1 MKKYIIISLVVLI
14 SMVFSFAFIY
24 LKSTITNNDNT
35 IIGVIDQIEG
45 TMPDNPV
52 EYIQNELKNKDIKG
66 ILEIPGTD
74 YKTVVMQS
82 KDNNYYLRKGVDK
95 KYSRGG
101 TPFLDY
107 RVNIDES
114 KKLLI
119 YGHNSKYMDMPFK
132 ILQNYHDKEY
142 YNNHKYLILTST
154 KKRYKYEIFSIY
166 VEPSD
171 WSYLDVKFKNKYK
184 YYKHLQMLKNNSI
197 FDTGVEISKEDDIL
211 ILQTCSTKKEY
222 QKYQK
227 KFLLIVAKKV
237 EELDI

>member
-82 KDNNYYLRKGVDK
+82 KDNNYYLRKGVNK

-107 RVNIDES
+107 RINIDES

-119 YGHNSKYMDMPFK
+119 YGHNSKYIDMPFK
-132 ILQNYHDKEY
+132 ILENYYDKNY
-142 YNNHKYLILTST
+142 YNEHKYITLTST
-154 KKRYKYEIFSIY
+154 KKIYKYEIFSVY

-171 WSYLDVKFKNKYK
+171 WSYLDVKFKTKYT
-184 YYKHLQMLKNNSI
+184 YYKHLKI
-197 FDTGVEISKEDDIL
+197 
-211 ILQTCSTKKEY
+211 
-222 QKYQK
+222 
-227 KFLLIVAKKV
+227 
-237 EELDI
+237 